1 MQWPDVTAFD
11 VESVW
16 ENACRILE
24 GAGLVVLNPSIRE
37 RLAGMLPCEGGRIRL
52 PRGLMRRCLGEIRD
66 RSGAEPSPSPGT
78 PITIGNSDL
87 NVSYLDPRTDEN
99 RPYETATVVQHAKL
113 AFQLT
118 EEGLLAGGVTGVPQD
133 VPPRLQFVA
142 GAYLDAVYNP
152 RPSSHTLALDPEQ
165 FSFLLE
171 IADLFGLPHVLCTEM
186 ISPLRFAGGSVDIA
200 FEWLDRGHEIMV
212 GVDPMPML
220 GVTAPADWHMGWAQS
235 VAENLGSYIIFREAG
250 FERVALPSFRL
261 FVPNM
266 RVGTIYFSSPK
277 HLTALLTR
285 RKVREFFGLATS
297 SAELMLVT
305 AKRADAQAAAEK
317 MAGAMLGKLYG
328 FAHLE
333 GAGGLWLDE
342 IFSPVQL
349 IIDLEIRNYVNSL
362 DPQLAGSAEDVLEVM
377 ERGLTGGGFLDDP
390 LTLDAF
396 EDYIWRPGL
405 FDLSPRGGWT
415 GPSVH
420 ERARDIAEARAA
432 QYSYELTDER
442 REELE
447 RIMVRARRALT

>member
-24 GAGLVVLNPSIRE
+24 GVGLAVLNPAIRR
-37 RLAGMLPCEGGRIRL
+37 RLAGTLPCEGERVRL
-52 PRGLMRRCLGEIRD
+52 PRGLTQRYLEEIRD
-66 RSGAEPSPSPGT
+66 RGEGRPSPPPGT
-78 PITIGNSDL
+78 PITVGNSDL

-99 RPYETATVVQHAKL
+99 RPYDTATVVRHAKL

-118 EEGLLAGGVTGVPQD
+118 EEGLLAGGLTGVPQD
-133 VPPRLQFVA
+133 VPPRLQFVM
-142 GAYLDAVYNP
+142 GAYLDALYNP
-152 RPSSHTLALDPEQ
+152 RPSSHTLALDPDQ
-165 FSFLLE
+165 FGFLLE

-186 ISPLRFAGGSVDIA
+186 ISPLRFAGSSVDIA
-200 FEWLDRGHEIMV
+200 FEWLDRGREIMV

-235 VAENLGSYIIFREAG
+235 VAENMACYIIFREAG

-317 MAGAMLGKLYG
+317 MAGAMLGRLYG
-328 FAHLE
+328 FGHLE

-362 DPQLAGSAEDVLEVM
+362 DAQLAGSAEDVLEVV
-377 ERGLTGGGFLDDP
+377 ERGLAGGFLDDS
-390 LTLDAF
+390 LTLEAF
-396 EDYIWRPGL
+396 EDYIWRPDL

-420 ERARDIAEARAA
+420 DRARDIAEARAA

-447 RIMVRARRALT
+447 RIMARARRALT